1 MPATRTR
8 TDTRGMGLGQPQKDD
23 DNARAGAVGRS
34 ARILAFSC
42 SLAVIA
48 VILYITQLDNLGDLG
63 APFKMPMWLLVLLFA
78 IGELAVV
85 HIQLRS
91 QAFFSSLTQ
100 IPLVLGL
107 YFASPGSLVVSY
119 VLGSA
124 LVLVVHRRQTLVK
137 AAFNVGQLALQGALA
152 ILIFRG
158 LLGNADPLSPMSW
171 LSVFAAT
178 IPVDMVAA
186 ITISIAIALSGS
198 KERLGA
204 DVFGVGMLA
213 TIVNTALGITVAAS
227 LWVRS
232 DVAWLL
238 LFPAALLYVAYRA
251 YTNQRHKHDSL
262 ERLYSSTR
270 VLQESLGDHSVV
282 HELLDQGRTMM
293 NAGLAEIILFPG
305 DGEKAG
311 IRSVLGPGDVQRTQH
326 LHLDPTEGVWA
337 RVASEG
343 HGLLLVPPFENE
355 RLSAYLDSE
364 NIDGAVV
371 APLFGGG
378 KTVGTLLVGNRLGD
392 VANFDQSDVKML
404 ETLAT
409 HAGMSLEKGRLLES
423 LREQAATNEYLAKH
437 DPLTG
442 LFNRAK
448 FRDRVDSAIADGSKN
463 PIAAVMLMDLDRFK
477 EINDTLGHQ
486 VGDRVLTEVAVRLRA
501 VLPDVTI
508 ARLGGDEF
516 AFFFSG
522 LERMED
528 ARRRAAYVT
537 EALRQPFVVDD
548 IRIDVSGSIGVT
560 VYPLHAHDAD
570 ALLQRADVAMYEAK
584 RLHTSC
590 EVYEPGQDTY
600 SPGRLAL
607 AGELGDAIDK
617 GLLQVYYQPIVDLQ
631 ANVVVGA
638 EALTRW
644 DHPTDGPISPAEFI
658 PLAEH
663 TGLIKPLTIH
673 VLKEA
678 MAQCVRWRRM
688 DPDFFVAVN
697 LSPRS
702 LADEALEQ
710 VVESVL
716 DEADAPSDALH
727 LEITEGSIMAD
738 PDRALAVLERFTAMG
753 IKISVDDFGTGHSSL
768 AYLKRLPVESL
779 KIDRS
784 FVMGMRDDEN
794 DEIIVRSTVDLARN
808 LGLSAVAEG
817 IEGPEVQARLAE
829 MGCRYGQGFHIGRPM
844 PEEKMSSWLVAH
856 RSVHIQKPREI
867 GERPSGLGSLP
878 SAEVR
883 K

>member
-1 MPATRTR
+1 MGQRVKAEPGSGSE
-8 TDTRGMGLGQPQKDD
+8 RG
-23 DNARAGAVGRS
+23 AGNGGIAIFSLTLALLAAVLYVIFLRDVGR
-34 ARILAFSC
+34 LA
-42 SLAVIA
+42 
-48 VILYITQLDNLGDLG
+48 
-63 APFKMPMWLLVLLFA
+63 APFAIPLWLLAALFA
-78 IGELAVV
+78 LGELAVV

-91 QAFFSSLTQ
+91 QALYSSLAE

-107 YFASPGSLVVSY
+107 YFAAPAELIIAYVSG
-119 VLGSA
+119 VA
-124 LVLVVHRRQTLVK
+124 IVLVFSRKQPFIK
-137 AAFNVGQLALQGALA
+137 AFFNTCLFALQGVSAV
-152 ILIFRG
+152 LIFRS
-158 LLGNADPLSPMSW
+158 LLGSTDPLEPTGW
-171 LSVFAAT
+171 LAVFAAT
-178 IPVDMVAA
+178 LLTDMVSSVA
-186 ITISIAIALSGS
+186 ISSVIAISGG

-204 DVFGVGMLA
+204 DVLGPGTIA
-213 TIVNTALGITVAAS
+213 TLVNTALGVTVATS

-232 DVAWLL
+232 DVGLLL

-270 VLQESLGDHSVV
+270 VLQESLGEHSVM
-282 HELLDQGRTMM
+282 HELLDQGRRMM

-305 DGEKAG
+305 DGEKSG

-343 HGLLLVPPFENE
+343 HGLLFVPPLENE
-355 RLSAYLDSE
+355 RLNAYLESE
-364 NIDGAVV
+364 GIDGAVV

-404 ETLAT
+404 ETLAA

-442 LFNRAK
+442 LFNRAR
-448 FRDRVDSAIADGSKN
+448 FRDRVDSAIGEGSKN

-516 AFFFSG
+516 AFFFTG

-663 TGLIKPLTIH
+663 TGLIKSLTIH
-673 VLKEA
+673 VLREA
-678 MAQCVRWRRM
+678 MTQCVNWRQM
-688 DPDFFVAVN
+688 DPDFFIAVN

-702 LADEALEQ
+702 LADEALEK

-716 DEADAPSDALH
+716 DETDAPPDALH

-844 PEEKMSSWLVAH
+844 PDEKMSSWLVAH
-856 RSVHIQKPREI
+856 RAVHIKKPREI
-867 GERPSGLGSLP
+867 RERPPRPGIA
-878 SAEVR
+878 AER
-883 K
+883 